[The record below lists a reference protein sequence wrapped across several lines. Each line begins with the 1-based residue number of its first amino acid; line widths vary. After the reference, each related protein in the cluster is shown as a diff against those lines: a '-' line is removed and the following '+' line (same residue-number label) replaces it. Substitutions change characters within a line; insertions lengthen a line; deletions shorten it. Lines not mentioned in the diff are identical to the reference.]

1 MPSNDVSNLA
11 MSVHKRAEGAAES
24 LVRGYQ
30 DQLYSY
36 ALRLLRNPMD
46 AQEVTQDAFIRA
58 INALTL
64 QYDTAQCRELS
75 LRPWLYRITR
85 NLAFNRGRARRK
97 SPEVPLEPGSNGH
110 TAALIKAGRQR
121 EEVRCD
127 GELEFLDAA
136 LGQLNRESRE
146 LILLRFMEE
155 MSYDDIG
162 KTVGTTAASARA
174 KVFRAL
180 RKLRKILTRMENR
193 NAM

>member
-64 QYDTAQCRELS
+64 RYDTARCRELS

-85 NLAFNRGRARRK
+85 NLAFNRGRARGK

-110 TAALIKAGRQR
+110 RAALMKAGRQR
-121 EEVRCD
+121 EEVRSS
-127 GELEFLDAA
+127 GELEFLAAA

-180 RKLRKILTRMENR
+180 RKMRKILARMENR